1 MNNVSFNSADFINTE
16 EYQQFISENPGI
28 GYLNIRAYAANSA
41 IPISGLE
48 VEVSK
53 IINNRRIIFFQG
65 ATDNSGVISQIAL
78 PTPTVS
84 SNDEVVP
91 PSQEYDITAI
101 YNGNNLLFKINM
113 YSNIQVLQNIN
124 IVPNLRLDGNSYGS

>member
-1 MNNVSFNSADFINTE
+1 MNDVNFNSAVFMNTKDYQDFINK
-16 EYQQFISENPGI
+16 NPEK

-41 IPISGLE
+41 IPIGGLE
-48 VEVSK
+48 VIVSK
-53 IINNRRIIFFQG
+53 IINNRRVIFFQG
-65 ATDNSGVISQIAL
+65 ATDNSGIISQIAL

-84 SNDEVVP
+84 SNDEEVP
-91 PSQEYDITAI
+91 PSEDYDITAT

-124 IVPNLRLDGNSYGS
+124 IVPGLRLDGSSYGG